1 LKRALRVLLGT
12 PLAIRIVAFTVA
24 VVALWSAV
32 NWAYHVIRKPTELF
46 FPVNGTF
53 AKTPP
58 ETWRQYAPLFRRYST
73 AAITPQ
79 LLAALSQVESSG
91 DPVARTYWRWQLA
104 PNPLE
109 GHRPSSSAGGVYPI
123 THLTFRQ

>member
-1 LKRALRVLLGT
+1 SGRCGSCSARRSRSGS
-12 PLAIRIVAFTVA
+12 FTVA
-24 VVALWSAV
+24 VVVVWSAV

-58 ETWRQYAPLFRRYST
+58 ETWRQYAPLFRRHST
-73 AAITPQ
+73 ATITPQ
-79 LLAALSQVESSG
+79 LLAALAHVESSG